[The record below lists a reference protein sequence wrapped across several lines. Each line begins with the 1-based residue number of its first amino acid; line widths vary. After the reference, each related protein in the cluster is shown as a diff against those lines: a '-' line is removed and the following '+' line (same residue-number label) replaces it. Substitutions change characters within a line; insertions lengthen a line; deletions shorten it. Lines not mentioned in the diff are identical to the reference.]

1 MTSFIPP
8 WVPLVLLGL
17 IVLGYR
23 QSNTRLVAPA
33 TLTGVALG
41 MFVFSLYGVVSA
53 FGASPLALPAWGAA
67 YAAALAA
74 GLRLIDPRGMD
85 REGRAVRV
93 PGSWVPMGLLLSIF
107 LVKFVLGMAAGL
119 RLPMLHE
126 AWYFVPVS
134 ATLGAMSGGFGARAL
149 AVYRRAMEPVAA

>member
-53 FGASPLALPAWGAA
+53 FGASPLALPA
-67 YAAALAA
+67 
-74 GLRLIDPRGMD
+74 
-85 REGRAVRV
+85 
-93 PGSWVPMGLLLSIF
+93 
-107 LVKFVLGMAAGL
+107 
-119 RLPMLHE
+119 
-126 AWYFVPVS
+126 
-134 ATLGAMSGGFGARAL
+134 
-149 AVYRRAMEPVAA
+149 